1 MADEHVGFGSGLD
14 VFAVCKADHGRCRL
28 AGVGKP
34 SGKDC

>member
-1 MADEHVGFGSGLD
+1 MADERVGFDSGLD
-14 VFAVCKADHGRCRL
+14 VFAACKADHGRCRS